1 MCLYILLST
10 TYPPNTHR
18 HTHNPL
24 MVSPHRR
31 ESLQGRGE
39 GGCWWK
45 VAQAHG
51 MWSGLHICRKDE
63 TSLPILQWWCQPAYM
78 TVCGWGAKFL
88 LFRFVFFFLFP
99 SLALFHCLFCSL
111 CFFFFFFQ
119 IPLLL
124 FFFCHFSFCSQRSV
138 VLCIIAVTHMGQ
150 Y

>member
-10 TYPPNTHR
+10 NYPPNTHR

-24 MVSPHRR
+24 MVSPPRR

-39 GGCWWK
+39 WGCWWK

-63 TSLPILQWWCQPAYM
+63 TGLPNLQWWCQPAYM

-88 LFRFVFFFLFP
+88 LFRFVFFSSFSFSSP
-99 SLALFHCLFCSL
+99 FSLLFCSL
-111 CFFFFFFQ
+111 CFF
-119 IPLLL
+119 IPNPPSSL
-124 FFFCHFSFCSQRSV
+124 FCHFSFCSQRSAV
-138 VLCIIAVTHMGQ
+138 ACIIAVTHMGQ